1 MTKKE
6 WKNPKVNLSSAI
18 IGSAITLAAGLA
30 IGLNWQNIA
39 HYIGF
44 SNTPTTSS
52 STEKDWS
59 ALNEVYAALR
69 NNFDGEL
76 DDKNVTEW
84 AKQGIAAA
92 AEDPWTV
99 YMPADTANDYKD
111 SLSGKVGTGIGVSIR
126 KVDDYVRVVRT
137 LPDNPARE
145 AGVLAGDIIYKIDD
159 EIVYHY
165 DTEDIVTKL
174 RGDAG
179 TKIKLTV
186 VRDKQ
191 EKSFE
196 LTREEINNVSA
207 EITYD
212 GDTAY
217 IFTTR
222 FDKDT
227 GTIIEKAAK
236 EFEKKGIKKVILD
249 LRDNGGGYTSSAVD
263 LLSLWLD
270 GEKAYEQKSK
280 VASDNS
286 TIYTSRGKAILKDLK
301 TVVLINGGT
310 ASASE
315 ITAGALKD
323 YQKATLIG
331 ETTYGKGVVQS
342 MLTFSNGSVLKVTS
356 AHWYTPNGYNIG
368 DSGLEPDQKV
378 ERTYDD
384 INNDR
389 DPQLEAA
396 KKL

>member
-1 MTKKE
+1 MIKKE
-6 WKNPKVNLSSAI
+6 WTNPKVNLASAI
-18 IGSAITLAAGLA
+18 IGAAVTLA
-30 IGLNWQNIA
+30 IGLLVGLNWNNIA
-39 HYIGF
+39 PYIGF
-44 SNTPTTSS
+44 GKTVAGSS
-52 STEKDWS
+52 EVKDWS
-59 ALNEVYAALR
+59 ALNEVYTALVG
-69 NNFDGEL
+69 NFDGEI
-76 DDKNVTEW
+76 DNTKVIEW

-99 YMPADTANDYKD
+99 YMTAEQADSFQD
-111 SLSGKVGTGIGVSIR
+111 SLAGKVGAGIGVSIR

-137 LPDNPARE
+137 LPDNPARA
-145 AGVLAGDIIYKIDD
+145 AGVLAGDIIYKVDGEEVYYLDSD
-159 EIVYHY
+159 EIVQ
-165 DTEDIVTKL
+165 KL
-174 RGDAG
+174 RGEAG
-179 TKIKLTV
+179 TKVKLTV
-186 VRDKQ
+186 VRDGE
-191 EKSFE
+191 EKDFE

-207 EITYD
+207 EVTYD

-217 IFTTR
+217 ILTTR

-227 GTIIEKAAK
+227 GTIIEKEAK
-236 EFEKKGIKKVILD
+236 TFADKGIKKVILD
-249 LRDNGGGYTSSAVD
+249 LRDNGGGYTSAAVD

-280 VASDNS
+280 IASDN
-286 TIYTSRGKAILKDLK
+286 TTVYTSRGKAVLKDLK
-301 TVVLINGGT
+301 TVVLVDGGT

-323 YQKATLIG
+323 YKKATLLG

-342 MLTFSNGSVLKVTS
+342 MVSLSSGSLLKVTS
-356 AHWYTPNGYNIG
+356 AHWYTPNDYNIG

-384 INNDR
+384 INKDK